1 MGSPIRPPGP
11 ACSANVSA
19 SSARPS
25 SSGRGAGHVRTSST
39 QVPAM
44 AEAPMPGITAIGRPL
59 SGSTTNQ
66 GRVGLCQKG
75 VWNPVK

>member
-1 MGSPIRPPGP
+1 
-11 ACSANVSA
+11 
-19 SSARPS
+19 
-25 SSGRGAGHVRTSST
+25 
-39 QVPAM
+39 M